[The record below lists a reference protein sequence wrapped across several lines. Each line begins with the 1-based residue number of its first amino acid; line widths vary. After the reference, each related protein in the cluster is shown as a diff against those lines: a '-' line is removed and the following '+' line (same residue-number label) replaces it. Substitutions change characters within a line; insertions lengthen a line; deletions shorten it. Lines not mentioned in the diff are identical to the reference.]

1 MRFKE
6 PDFWIEISEK
16 KASEIVKEMQNNKY
30 YFVNIFDFEY
40 IVNGINK
47 IYNNNSLDNAR
58 YFLNLKGFNLK
69 QGVWICKKQ

>member
-1 MRFKE
+1 MRIEE

-30 YFVNIFDFEY
+30 YFINIFDFEY
-40 IVNGINK
+40 IVIGINK

-58 YFLNLKGFNLK
+58 YFLNLKGFNSK
-69 QGVWICKKQ
+69 QGV

>member
-1 MRFKE
+1 MRIEE
-6 PDFWIEISEK
+6 PDFWIEISKE

-30 YFVNIFDFEY
+30 YFINIFDFEY

-69 QGVWICKKQ
+69 QGVYKWK

>member
-1 MRFKE
+1 MRIEE

-30 YFVNIFDFEY
+30 YFINIFDFEY

-58 YFLNLKGFNLK
+58 YFLNLKRYYLVN
-69 QGVWICKKQ
+69 

>member
-1 MRFKE
+1 MRIEE
-6 PDFWIEISEK
+6 PDFWIEISEE
-16 KASEIVKEMQNNKY
+16 KASEIAKEMQNNKY
-30 YFVNIFDFEY
+30 YFINIFDFEY

-69 QGVWICKKQ
+69 QGVWDV